1 MLILLQLMLTINTF
15 FQLWGGLAFPVIL
28 FHRYFFKCLF
38 VANCAPPCQNGGMC
52 LRPQLCVCKP
62 GTKGN
67 SCEDTVMQDTSSTE
81 GRNPVA
87 PPWPIPQQAA
97 QQTFSR
103 KVQVPP
109 KVGPMTQMAFTIK
122 QKPPVGLPQQMQ
134 PQ

>member
-1 MLILLQLMLTINTF
+1 MPF
-15 FQLWGGLAFPVIL
+15 FNVGRVCIFLPAL
-28 FHRYFFKCLF
+28 FHKYFLKCLSS
-38 VANCAPPCQNGGMC
+38 ANCAPPCQNGGMC

-67 SCEDTVMQDTSSTE
+67 SCEDTGVQDTSSPG
-81 GRNPVA
+81 GRSPAV

-97 QQTFSR
+97 QQTFSQ

-109 KVGPMTQMAFTIK
+109 KAGPVAQMAFTIK
-122 QKPPVGLPQQMQ
+122 QKPPVGLTQQMQ

>member
-1 MLILLQLMLTINTF
+1 MPF
-15 FQLWGGLAFPVIL
+15 FIVGRVCLFLHAL
-28 FHRYFFKCLF
+28 FHRYFLKCLF
-38 VANCAPPCQNGGMC
+38 LANCAPPCQNGGMC

-67 SCEDTVMQDTSSTE
+67 SCEDTAMQDTSSTS
-81 GRNPVA
+81 GRSPAV

-97 QQTFSR
+97 QQAFSQ

-109 KVGPMTQMAFTIK
+109 KVGPVAQMAFTIK
-122 QKPPVGLPQQMQ
+122 QKPPVGLTQQMQ

>member
-1 MLILLQLMLTINTF
+1 MPF
-15 FQLWGGLAFPVIL
+15 FIVGRVCIFLSAL
-28 FHRYFFKCLF
+28 FHGHSLKCLF
-38 VANCAPPCQNGGMC
+38 LANCAPPCQNGGMC

-67 SCEDTVMQDTSSTE
+67 SCEDTVVQDTSSTG
-81 GRNPVA
+81 GRSPVV

-97 QQTFSR
+97 QQTFSQ

-109 KVGPMTQMAFTIK
+109 KVGPMAQMAFTIK
-122 QKPPVGLPQQMQ
+122 QKPPVGLTQQMQ